1 MNPRHIL
8 PIIDATLEH
17 QNIPTDQ
24 RTVARRVA
32 LLQALA
38 RMLDIPPMELL
49 QILSPRSIQQDRYPE
64 QYY

>member
-8 PIIDATLEH
+8 PAIDAALEN

-24 RTVARRVA
+24 RAVARRIA

-38 RMLDIPPMELL
+38 RMLDIPPIELL
-49 QILSPRSIQQDRYPE
+49 QILSPRSIQQEHYPE
-64 QYY
+64 QYH